1 MSRDH
6 LMGYPE
12 AARWSADA
20 EKPEVKRIRLKPRPA
35 PAPVALPTLADYLPT
50 GVTQCTNKDRQG
62 ISRNLEIRAV
72 RFRGVLIE
80 FDHCLGQVMRGV
92 IGYDLASGHDTCDC

>member
-1 MSRDH
+1 MKHDH

-12 AARWSADA
+12 AAKWSADA

-35 PAPVALPTLADYLPT
+35 PTPAPLPTLADYLPT
-50 GVTQCTNKDRQG
+50 GVTQCTDKDRQG
-62 ISRNLEIRAV
+62 ISRNEEIRAV

-80 FDHCLGQVMRGV
+80 FDKCLGQVMHGLKS
-92 IGYDLASGHDTCDC
+92 DDACPF

>member
-1 MSRDH
+1 MTRDH

-12 AARWSADA
+12 AARWSAEAD
-20 EKPEVKRIRLKPRPA
+20 KPVVKRIRLKARPA

-50 GVTQCTNKDRQG
+50 GVDQCTNRDRQG
-62 ISRNLEIRAV
+62 ISRNPAIRAV

-80 FDHCLGQVMRGV
+80 FDNHLGQVM
-92 IGYDLASGHDTCDC
+92 GYDTCD